1 MHSRFTN
8 SEIDFFILSNYV
20 KPMAVDSFK
29 FLVEQNLFGV
39 CERIGERLHMPA
51 KNIRLFFIYASCMTI
66 GSPIIIYMILAF
78 WMKMKHYVRNRRTA
92 VWDF

>member
-1 MHSRFTN
+1 M
-8 SEIDFFILSNYV
+8 IL
-20 KPMAVDSFK
+20 DSLK
-29 FLVEQNLFGV
+29 FLVEQNLYGV

-66 GSPIIIYMILAF
+66 GSPVIIYMILAF
-78 WMKMKHYVRNRRTA
+78 WLKMKDYVRSKRST

>member
-1 MHSRFTN
+1 M
-8 SEIDFFILSNYV
+8 
-20 KPMAVDSFK
+20 PVDSFK
-29 FLVEQNLFGV
+29 FIVEQNIFGV
-39 CERIGERLHMPA
+39 CERIGERLKMPA

-78 WMKMKHYVRNRRTA
+78 WIRMKDFVRGKRNT

>member
-1 MHSRFTN
+1 MP
-8 SEIDFFILSNYV
+8 I
-20 KPMAVDSFK
+20 DSFK
-29 FLVEQNLFGV
+29 FIVEQNIFGV
-39 CERIGERLHMPA
+39 CERIGERLKMPA

-78 WMKMKHYVRNRRTA
+78 WIRMKDYVRGKRNT